1 MKNQELAQLLFEIGE
16 FLELQEIP
24 FKPQAYQQAALAL
37 DNLEEDVFDIYKKD
51 GLKGLK
57 NIPAVGESIALKI
70 EEYLKTGKIKYYEQ
84 LRKSTPVEV
93 DELTKIEGLGGKRIK
108 RLYKEL
114 GVRTVKDLER
124 AIAEHQVASLFGFG
138 EKMEKNIAEAIEF
151 LKKSKGRFLLKEV
164 LDDIERIE
172 DKFRKMKGVEKVS
185 VAGSIRRRKET
196 IGDADF
202 LVSVNDVTDKYLVEK
217 IMKAFVSMEGVVK
230 IVSKGETRSSVKT
243 RQGLDMDLR
252 LVPSSSFGSA
262 LQYFTGSKEHNIAL
276 RKIAIKQG
284 YKLNEY
290 GLFRKERKIKGETE
304 EEIYEKLGMDWM
316 PPEIR
321 ENAGEIEAAR
331 ERKLPELI
339 ELKNIKGDFH
349 CHSDWDGGSNSIE
362 DMVKQAKGLGYEY
375 LGISDHTQFLRIE
388 NGLDEK
394 RLMEQNRYI
403 KKLNEKLTGFK
414 VLHGAEVNILNDGS
428 LDIDEETLKK
438 LDYVS
443 VGIHSNFKMPEKEM
457 TERIIRAMK
466 KPYVNI
472 LNHPTGRILQR
483 REGFNVDLEK
493 IFKAA
498 RQYNVI
504 LEINSSERADLSAEH
519 AKRAK
524 EYGVKLVIGTD
535 SHDKHQMP
543 NMKFGVYQARRGWLE
558 KSDVINTYSFKEL
571 KDYFTFLKS

>member
-16 FLELQEIP
+16 FLELQEVP

-37 DNLEEDVFDIYKKD
+37 DNLEDDVADIYKKE

-57 NIPAVGESIALKI
+57 EIPSVGESIALKI
-70 EEYLKTGKIKYYEQ
+70 EEYLKTGKIKYYGR
-84 LRKSTPVEV
+84 LKKTTPVEV

-114 GVRTVKDLER
+114 GVRTVKDLEK
-124 AIAEHQVASLFGFG
+124 AIAEHRVASLFGFG
-138 EKMEKNIAEAIEF
+138 DKMEKNIGEGIEF

-164 LDDIERIE
+164 LNDVERIE

-202 LVSVNDVTDKYLVEK
+202 LVSVRDATDRYLVEK
-217 IMKAFVSMEGVVK
+217 IMKAFVSMEGVIKV
-230 IVSKGETRSSVKT
+230 VSKGETKSSVKT

-252 LVPSSSFGSA
+252 LVPLSSFGAA

-276 RKIAIKQG
+276 RKIAMKQG

-290 GLFRKERKIKGETE
+290 GLFRKESKIKGETE

-321 ENAGEIEAAR
+321 ENMGEIEAAQ
-331 ERKLPELI
+331 EKKLPVLL
-339 ELKNIKGDFH
+339 ELKDIKGDFH
-349 CHSDWDGGSNSIE
+349 CHSDWDGGDNSIE
-362 DMVKQAKGLGYEY
+362 DMAKQAQFLGYQY
-375 LGISDHTQFLRIE
+375 LGISDHTQFLKIE

-394 RLMEQNRYI
+394 RLMEQSRYI
-403 KKLNEKLTGFK
+403 KKLNEKLSGFRI
-414 VLHGAEVNILNDGS
+414 LHGAEVNILNDGS
-428 LDIDEETLKK
+428 LDINEETLKK
-438 LDYVS
+438 LDYVC
-443 VGIHSNFKMPEKEM
+443 VGIHSNFKMSEKEM
-457 TERIIRAMK
+457 TERIIKAMK

-483 REGFNVDLEK
+483 REGFSVDMEK
-493 IFKAA
+493 IFRAA
-498 RQYNVI
+498 KEYNVV
-504 LEINSSERADLSAEH
+504 LEVNSSERADLSAED
-519 AKRAK
+519 ARRAK
-524 EYGVKLVIGTD
+524 EHGVKLVIGTD

-543 NMKFGVYQARRGWLE
+543 NIKFGVYQARRGWLE
-558 KSDVINTYSFKEL
+558 KNDIINTLPFKEL
-571 KDYFTFLKS
+571 KGHFTFLKS

>member
-24 FKPQAYQQAALAL
+24 FKPQAYQQAALAV
-37 DNLEEDVFDIYKKD
+37 DNLEEDVSDVYKKD
-51 GLKGLK
+51 GIRGLK

-84 LRKSTPVEV
+84 LKKTTPVEV

-124 AIAEHQVASLFGFG
+124 AIAEHKVASLFGFG
-138 EKMEKNIAEAIEF
+138 EKMEKNLGEAIEF

-164 LDDIERIE
+164 LKDIKRIE
-172 DKFRKMKGVEKVS
+172 DKFGKMKGVEKVS
-185 VAGSIRRRKET
+185 VAGSIRRKKET

-202 LVSVNDVTDKYLVEK
+202 LVSIKDASDKYLVEK
-217 IMKAFVSMEGVVK
+217 IMKAFISMDEVVK
-230 IVSKGETRSSVKT
+230 VVSRGETRSSVKT

-252 LVPSSSFGSA
+252 LVPLSSFGAA

-276 RKIAIKQG
+276 RKIAMKQG
-284 YKLNEY
+284 FKLNEY
-290 GLFRKERKIKGETE
+290 GLFKKERKIKGETE
-304 EEIYEKLGMDWM
+304 EEIYEKLGMDWI

-321 ENAGEIEAAR
+321 ENMGEIEIAQ
-331 ERKLPELI
+331 ERKLPRLI
-339 ELKNIKGDFH
+339 ELKDIKGDFH
-349 CHSDWDGGSNSIE
+349 CHSDWNGGNNSIE
-362 DMVKQAKGLGYEY
+362 EMVNQAKDLGYEY

-394 RLMEQNRYI
+394 RLMEQNKHI
-403 KKLNEKLTGFK
+403 KKLNEKMADFK

-428 LDIDEETLKK
+428 LDINEETLKK
-438 LDYVS
+438 LDYVC
-443 VGIHSNFKMPEKEM
+443 VGVHSNFKMPEKEM

-466 KPYVNI
+466 KPCVNI

-483 REGFNVDLEK
+483 RESFNVDMEK
-493 IFKAA
+493 IFRAA
-498 RQYNVI
+498 RQYSVI
-504 LEINSSERADLSAEH
+504 LEINSSERADLSAEN
-519 AKRAK
+519 ARRAK
-524 EYGVKLVIGTD
+524 EYGIKMVIGTD
-535 SHDKHQMP
+535 SHDKHQMV
-543 NMKFGVYQARRGWLE
+543 NMKLGIYQARRGWLE
-558 KSDVINTYSFKEL
+558 KRDAINTSSFKEL
-571 KDYFTFLKS
+571 KDYFTF

>member
-37 DNLEEDVFDIYKKD
+37 DNLEEDILDIYKKD

-84 LRKSTPVEV
+84 LKKSTPVEV

-108 RLYKEL
+108 RLYNEL

-124 AIAEHQVASLFGFG
+124 AVAEHKVASLFGFG
-138 EKMEKNIAEAIEF
+138 PKMEKNIAEAIGF

-164 LDDIERIE
+164 LSDVERIE
-172 DKFRKMKGVEKVS
+172 DKFRKMKGVENVS
-185 VAGSIRRRKET
+185 AAGSVRRRKET
-196 IGDADF
+196 VGDADF
-202 LVSVNDVTDKYLVEK
+202 LVSIRDASDKYLVEK

-243 RQGLDMDLR
+243 GSGLDMDLR
-252 LVPSSSFGSA
+252 LVPSSSFGAA

-304 EEIYEKLGMDWM
+304 EEIYEKLGLDWM

-321 ENAGEIEAAR
+321 ENMGEIEAAR
-331 ERKLPELI
+331 ERKLPKLI
-339 ELKNIKGDFH
+339 ELKDIKGDFH
-349 CHSDWDGGSNSIE
+349 CHSDWDGGDNSIE

-375 LGISDHTQFLRIE
+375 LGISDHTRFLRIE

-403 KKLNEKLTGFK
+403 KKLNEKLIGFK

-428 LDIDEETLKK
+428 LDINEETLKK
-438 LDYVS
+438 LDYVC
-443 VGIHSNFKMPEKEM
+443 VGVHSNFKMPEKEM

-483 REGFNVDLEK
+483 REGFNVDMEK

-498 RQYNVI
+498 GQYNVI

-519 AKRAK
+519 ARRAK
-524 EYGVKLVIGTD
+524 EYGVKLVVGTD

-543 NMKFGVYQARRGWLE
+543 NMKFGIYQARRGWLE
-558 KSDVINTYSFKEL
+558 KKDVVNAYSLEKL